1 MNISLAKRK
10 YRLEVDAGAP
20 CMELGSARINPCKN
34 TASKICISQL
44 DIQQNEAMTSSTVFT
59 SNRSQAVRLPK
70 AVAFPEDV
78 HQVDILKIGRSRV
91 IVPQGK
97 RWDDLFQSGPR
108 ASEDFMVEREQP
120 PAEEREP
127 L

>member
-1 MNISLAKRK
+1 LQ
-10 YRLEVDAGAP
+10 
-20 CMELGSARINPCKN
+20 N
-34 TASKICISQL
+34 TMAHICISQL
-44 DIQQNEAMTSSTVFT
+44 DIHKKDTMTSSTVFT

-97 RWDDLFQSGPR
+97 RWDDLFQTGPR
-108 ASEDFMVEREQP
+108 ASEDFMAEREQP
-120 PAEEREP
+120 SAEEREP

>member
-1 MNISLAKRK
+1 MA
-10 YRLEVDAGAP
+10 
-20 CMELGSARINPCKN
+20 
-34 TASKICISQL
+34 
-44 DIQQNEAMTSSTVFT
+44 SSTVFT

-70 AVAFPEDV
+70 AVAFPDDV

-97 RWDDLFQSGPR
+97 RWEDLFMHGPR
-108 ASEDFMVEREQP
+108 ASEDFLVARGQP
-120 PAEEREP
+120 GSEEREP